1 MLVNTIPG
9 VPGWCKARNERM
21 TKKTQKAARRTNTKL
36 MRGIYLAVIIGIVA
50 IVVIVTLESI
60 VAILRD
66 TVN

>member
-1 MLVNTIPG
+1 
-9 VPGWCKARNERM
+9 M
-21 TKKTQKAARRTNTKL
+21 TKKTQKAARRTNTQL

>member
-1 MLVNTIPG
+1 
-9 VPGWCKARNERM
+9 M
-21 TKKTQKAARRTNTKL
+21 TKKTQKTARRTNTKL
-36 MRGIYLAVIIGIVA
+36 TRGIYLAVIIGIVA